1 MGLTDPNEA
10 SMGTNHAGHGPFAQL
25 FHRSSW
31 EQVSAKEGLEAPR
44 GKQIA
49 ESQPNKDVL

>member
-10 SMGTNHAGHGPFAQL
+10 SMGTNHAGDGPFAQL
-25 FHRSSW
+25 FHKPSS
-31 EQVSAKEGLEAPR
+31 EQVSTKEGLEAPR